1 MIERAIAR
9 TDGHIEEAARLRDGS
24 RKITHVTEIIGMEG
38 EVVTLQD
45 LFIYEIQG
53 EDASG
58 RIVGRHKFTGL
69 RPAFWDQAK
78 YFGRE
83 RELGFGFI
91 GAGAIAHFHA
101 RAVAAANPSAPVTT

>member
-1 MIERAIAR
+1 MSLPPDAPVQMSSAPPAR
-9 TDGHIEEAARLRDGS
+9 SYKYYDLVLGAFVCVLLCSNLIGV

-38 EVVTLQD
+38 DVVTLQD
-45 LFIYEIQG
+45 LFVYEIQG

-83 RELGFGFI
+83 RDLAEIMGED
-91 GAGAIAHFHA
+91 
-101 RAVAAANPSAPVTT
+101 VD

>member
-1 MIERAIAR
+1 MA
-9 TDGHIEEAARLRDGS
+9 DPL
-24 RKITHVTEIIGMEG
+24 VIIGAGQAASQLMASL
-38 EVVTLQD
+38 TQD
-45 LFIYEIQG
+45 GFQG

-83 RELGFGFI
+83 RELAEIMGDDI
-91 GAGAIAHFHA
+91 D
-101 RAVAAANPSAPVTT
+101 